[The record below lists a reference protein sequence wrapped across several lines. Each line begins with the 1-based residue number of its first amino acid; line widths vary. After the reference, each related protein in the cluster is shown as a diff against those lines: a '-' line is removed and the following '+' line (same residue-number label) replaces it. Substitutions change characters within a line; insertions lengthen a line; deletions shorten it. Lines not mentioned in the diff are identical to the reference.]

1 MTYIVLQKG
10 FSLTK
15 AQTMVHS
22 LMPASAVIHAD
33 CSSQKLPL
41 SEQGLQ
47 AWAEKKKYVIIT

>member
-1 MTYIVLQKG
+1 MTYIVLQEKG

-33 CSSQKLPL
+33 CRSQKLPL
-41 SEQGLQ
+41 SE
-47 AWAEKKKYVIIT
+47 